1 MADYN
6 IFKQVDC
13 IKLVM
18 IQSSHEFND
27 KQNARID
34 EWLMLCQQSNIEYGS
49 KQYAQILTMMGDDDQ
64 IVIDTVIST
73 LASSV
78 TLH

>member
-1 MADYN
+1 M
-6 IFKQVDC
+6 
-13 IKLVM
+13 
-18 IQSSHEFND
+18 SREFND